1 MNKEGLASLP
11 GYLAIFLLGIDA
23 GLFILPPDPYFVD
36 RAIQPSSGKSPKL
49 APKPGK
55 LATLLAS
62 WSIIWWALYAVL
74 KGPFGF
80 VASRQSVRD
89 QCDAQR

>member
-11 GYLAIFLLGIDA
+11 GYFAIFLLGIDA

-36 RAIQPSSGKSPKL
+36 RAIRPNSGKSPKL
-49 APKPGK
+49 AAKPGK

-62 WSIIWWALYAVL
+62 WAVIWWTVYGVL

-80 VASRQSVRD
+80 IVSRQSVRGTHV
-89 QCDAQR
+89 A